1 MVSRDRNPALQRP
14 RSGRRAMDVGA
25 LGFLPF
31 GPYTGE
37 APGLR
42 LEGSLSDIMLGGD
55 LCWLAREEAKKEE
68 RKEKRQEGGSCCLF
82 IFL

>member
-1 MVSRDRNPALQRP
+1 
-14 RSGRRAMDVGA
+14 MDVGA

-42 LEGSLSDIMLGGD
+42 LGGGLSDIMLGGD
-55 LCWLAREEAKKEE
+55 LCWLAKEEGKKEE
-68 RKEKRQEGGSCCLF
+68 RKEKRQEGRSCCLF
-82 IFL
+82 IYFL